1 MTFIKH
7 HSRNDFKKGL
17 CLGSELSH
25 HLSRALF
32 AKATIH
38 ARLFLGY
45 QISQPDFLHL
55 AITLSVKHY
64 LVFKEIGPLV
74 RDVLAELRIRVYFGG
89 ETLCSLSNF
98 CLLVG
103 FIDSFFHRF

>member
-1 MTFIKH
+1 MVFIKH
-7 HSRNDFKKGL
+7 HSCNDFKEGL

-25 HLSRALF
+25 HVPRALF

-38 ARLFLGY
+38 ARLFLSY

-64 LVFKEIGPLV
+64 LVFKEIDPLV

-103 FIDSFFHRF
+103 FINSFFHRF